1 MRYLGLMSGTSADG
15 IDAAL
20 LHIRDGVPAL
30 EATLSQPLPGRL
42 ARQIRAVSRHPTGG
56 TLDAALTLDL
66 QLGTCFARTALALI
80 RRASYRSSDIRA
92 IGLHGQTL
100 RHRPKHRH
108 PYSLQMANAQR
119 VALETG
125 IVTVA
130 DWRMRDILLG
140 GEGAPL
146 VPLFHAAQFSASNET
161 RAVLNLGGIANLTLL
176 DTAGRIVAGFDC
188 GPANCLMDAWTRQH
202 QGRSHDADGAWARTG
217 RVLPNL
223 LMWMLGDPY
232 FAARPPKSTG
242 LDRFNP
248 TWLQQGLAKLD
259 APMAPADVQRTLL
272 ELTVESVAAA
282 LAQQQITPAAPQ
294 RLLVC
299 GGGAHNGFVME
310 RLADRLAP
318 VPVASTAA
326 LGWDPEWIEAAA
338 FAWLAYRTLNGEPG
352 NAPTVTGA
360 RRAGIMGAVFLP
372 G

>member
-1 MRYLGLMSGTSADG
+1 MRLIGLMSGTSADG

-20 LHIRDGVPAL
+20 LHIQDGTPTL
-30 EATLSQPLPGRL
+30 EAVHCEPLPGRL
-42 ARQIRAVSRHPTGG
+42 ARQIRAVSRHSTGG
-56 TLDAALTLDL
+56 TLDASLTLDL
-66 QLGTCFARTALALI
+66 QLGACFARAALTLI
-80 RRASYRSSDIRA
+80 RRAGLRPAAIRA

-125 IVTVA
+125 IVTIA

-146 VPLFHAAQFSASNET
+146 VPLFHAAQFSASDET
-161 RAVLNLGGIANLTLL
+161 RAILNLGGIANLTLL
-176 DTAGRIVAGFDC
+176 DTEARIVTGFDC
-188 GPANCLMDAWTRQH
+188 GPANCLMDAWTRQQ
-202 QGRSHDADGAWARTG
+202 QGRSHDTDGAWARTG
-217 RVLPNL
+217 RVLPEL
-223 LMWMLGDPY
+223 LMWMLTDPY
-232 FAARPPKSTG
+232 FATPPPKSTG

-248 TWLQQGLAKLD
+248 TWLEQGLARFD
-259 APMAPADVQRTLL
+259 TPIAPADVQRTLL
-272 ELTVESVAAA
+272 ELTVESIAAA
-282 LAQQQITPAAPQ
+282 VEQMTPTPQ

-310 RLADRLAP
+310 RLAERLTP
-318 VPVASTAA
+318 VPVASTAT

-338 FAWLAYRTLNGEPG
+338 FAWLAYRTLQGEPG
-352 NAPTVTGA
+352 NAPAVTGA
-360 RRAGIMGAVFLP
+360 RRAGIMGAVYLP

>member
-1 MRYLGLMSGTSADG
+1 MRLIGLMSGTSANG

-20 LHIRDGVPAL
+20 LHVQDSQPVL
-30 EATLSQPLPGRL
+30 EAVHCESLPGRL
-42 ARQIRAVSRHPTGG
+42 ARQIRAVSRHSTGG

-66 QLGTCFARTALALI
+66 QLGACFARAALTLV
-80 RRASYRSSDIRA
+80 RRAGLRPAAIHA

-100 RHRPKHRH
+100 RHRPGHRH
-108 PYSLQMANAQR
+108 PYSLQMANAQQ

-125 IVTVA
+125 IPTVA
-130 DWRMRDILLG
+130 DWRMRDMLLG
-140 GEGAPL
+140 GEGAPMA
-146 VPLFHAAQFSASNET
+146 PLFHADRFASPQEI

-176 DTAGRIVAGFDC
+176 DTEGRILTGFDC
-188 GPANCLMDAWTRQH
+188 GPANCLMDAWTRRH
-202 QGRSHDADGAWARTG
+202 QGCNHDAEGTWARTG
-217 RVLPNL
+217 RVVPGL
-223 LMWMLGDPY
+223 LAWMLTDPY

-248 TWLQQGLAKLD
+248 TWLQQGLAQFD
-259 APMAPADVQRTLL
+259 ARTDPADVQRTLL
-272 ELTVESVAAA
+272 ELTVESVAVA
-282 LAQQQITPAAPQ
+282 LEQLTPAAQ

-299 GGGAHNGFVME
+299 GGGAHNRFVME
-310 RLADRLAP
+310 RLAERLAP
-318 VPVASTAA
+318 VPVESTAS

-360 RRAGIMGAVFLP
+360 SRAGVMGAIFLP